1 MREQE
6 STVQV
11 HFGLARGL
19 ETTYKCNVSVN
30 CSGFLSVINRTV
42 GLLTSFLWLNLHLY
56 KEQLNLKQNPVT

>member
-11 HFGLARGL
+11 HFGLARGQ

-30 CSGFLSVINRTV
+30 CSVFLSAINRTV
-42 GLLTSFLWLNLHLY
+42 GPLTSFL
-56 KEQLNLKQNPVT
+56 